1 LNHRKATLQLTDKD
15 KARFWKKVAKREADE
30 CWEWT
35 ASTTGFG
42 YGQFGAQG
50 KVLGAHRV
58 AYYIYYG
65 VWPQAGRHTC
75 DNSVCCN
82 PRHVIDPTQPANVVR
97 LPLGELHP
105 RARLPDADIR
115 AIRELYATGKATQA
129 ALAVRYRATQVWI
142 GQVVRGE
149 RRAKAGGPI
158 TAFGRGRRA
167 A

>member
-1 LNHRKATLQLTDKD
+1 MRLTDKD
-15 KARFWKKVAKREADE
+15 TTRFWNKVNKGAADE
-30 CWEWT
+30 CWLWT
-35 ASTTGFG
+35 ASTTAFG

-58 AYYIYYG
+58 AYFLAYR
-65 VWPQAGRHTC
+65 VWPEKATLSCG
-75 DNSVCCN
+75 NPACCN
-82 PRHVIDPTQPANVVR
+82 PRHVVDPSQPNKLVR

-105 RARLPDADIR
+105 QARHSDADIR

-129 ALAVRYRATQVWI
+129 ELAARYGATQVWV

-158 TAFGRGRRA
+158 TALGRGRRA